1 MDNLRWLKP
10 SLLVLMFVTCLLSIS
25 VGPLSI
31 GLKSTVSGLLNWL
44 TNMDFGTVAPYEQA
58 VINNVRLPRTF
69 LALGIG
75 AILAICGAV
84 MQGLF
89 RNPLA
94 DPGIVGVSTGAAL
107 GAAICIVL
115 LPSLGEGFIAFSAFI
130 GGLVTTLIVYRL
142 ATSQNG
148 TSVVLLLLAGI
159 AIAALFG
166 AGIGILTYVA
176 DDNALRDLS
185 LWQMGS
191 IAGASWFYVGLVTIA
206 LAVVVYFFQKD
217 SMALNALLLGESE
230 ARHLGI
236 NVERLKLRSIVLC
249 SLGVGIG
256 VAASGIIGFV
266 GLVVPHIVRMLIG
279 PDHRQLLPMSALLG
293 AGILGMADIGARA
306 LMPPAEVPVGLIT
319 ALLGAPFFIYLLL
332 TQRHRL
338 M

>member
-10 SLLVLMFVTCLLSIS
+10 SLCILMLLTCLLSIS

-31 GLKSTVSGLLNWL
+31 GLNATVSGLINWL

-69 LALGIG
+69 LALGVG

-115 LPSLGEGFIAFSAFI
+115 LPNLGEGFIALSAFL
-130 GGLVTTLIVYRL
+130 GGLITTLIVYRL
-142 ATSQNG
+142 ATGKEG

-166 AGIGILTYVA
+166 AGIGILTYIA

-191 IAGASWFYVGLVTIA
+191 IAGASWFYVGLVVITLA
-206 LAVVVYFFQKD
+206 LVVYFFLKD
-217 SMALNALLLGESE
+217 SAALNALLLGEAE

-236 NVERLKLRSIVLC
+236 DVEKLKLRSIVLC

-256 VAASGIIGFV
+256 VAATGIIGFV

-279 PDHRQLLPMSALLG
+279 PDHRNLLPMSALLG
-293 AGILGMADIGARA
+293 AGILGLADIGARA

-332 TQRHRL
+332 KQRHRL
-338 M
+338 I